1 MGTAELSPN
10 RTVAHLVPGLGNTW
24 RDGGRAKD
32 ANPAVRTHF
41 THKPRWVPGCSTSN
55 PSITPFPAWT
65 ISSSCHLDH
74 QGPTSYRHKVF
85 REPVQEEK
93 LPPPDRDK
101 GEAIY
106 LGARQ
111 RQVEQGQLQPPL
123 GTRYSSEQ
131 SPQGTA
137 GPPGQY
143 RSPTL
148 PRMTDGGATSV
159 RCCLLPIIQP
169 PEWVSSDRWEGGCD
183 LPLTESLEE
192 TSDFHL
198 FSAVWPQASHLTSL
212 IQLGTHRG
220 RQTQKLRR
228 IGVS

>member
-1 MGTAELSPN
+1 MGRVWGVGGNELPANGQLVTKPTLLLKLGHRIEMGTAELSPN

-24 RDGGRAKD
+24 RGGGKVKD
-32 ANPAVRTHF
+32 ANPE
-41 THKPRWVPGCSTSN
+41 N
-55 PSITPFPAWT
+55 PSYP
-65 ISSSCHLDH
+65 
-74 QGPTSYRHKVF
+74 QGPCGSQAAPPATLPSHHSLPRQSPLSATLTTKDKLPTGI

-93 LPPPDRDK
+93 LRPPDRDK

-106 LGARQ
+106 LDGQ
-111 RQVEQGQLQPPL
+111 QGQVGQGQLQPPL

-137 GPPGQY
+137 GPLGQY

-148 PRMTDGGATSV
+148 PRVTDGGAISV
-159 RCCLLPIIQP
+159 RPCLLPIIQP
-169 PEWVSSDRWEGGCD
+169 PERVSSDRWVDGHD

-198 FSAVWPQASHLTSL
+198 FSTV
-212 IQLGTHRG
+212 
-220 RQTQKLRR
+220 
-228 IGVS
+228 

>member
-1 MGTAELSPN
+1 MMAMELKVWAEFGVGVGVGEELPANGQLVTKPTLLLKLGHRIEMGTAELSPN

-32 ANPAVRTHF
+32 TNPAVRTHF
-41 THKPRWVPGCSTSN
+41 THKPPWVPGCSTSN

-148 PRMTDGGATSV
+148 PRMTDGGTISV

-169 PEWVSSDRWEGGCD
+169 PE
-183 LPLTESLEE
+183 
-192 TSDFHL
+192 
-198 FSAVWPQASHLTSL
+198 
-212 IQLGTHRG
+212 
-220 RQTQKLRR
+220 
-228 IGVS
+228 